1 MAHDVKFSIPKRALG
16 TADVEF
22 DVHRDGSK
30 LGTLKVSKGSLVWFP
45 SGTSYG
51 HKIGWK
57 KFDELMTKH
66 AMRPNNFE
74 PIEWTYKYIGK
85 QLYRILFK
93 RTDLE
98 LNKIVL

>member
-1 MAHDVKFSIPKRALG
+1 MAHDVKFSIPKRTLG

-22 DVHRDGSK
+22 DVHRDGNK

-57 KFDELMTKH
+57 KFDKLMKDH
-66 AMRPNNFE
+66 ASRFE
-74 PIEWTYKYIGK
+74 T
-85 QLYRILFK
+85 R
-93 RTDLE
+93 
-98 LNKIVL
+98 